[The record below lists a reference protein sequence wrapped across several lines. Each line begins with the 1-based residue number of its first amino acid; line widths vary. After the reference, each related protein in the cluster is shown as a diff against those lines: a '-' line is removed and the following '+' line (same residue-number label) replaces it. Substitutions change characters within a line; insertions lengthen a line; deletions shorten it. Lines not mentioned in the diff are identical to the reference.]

1 MVDKSPAIF
10 HHSSGVWGIALTS
23 IFAFVHTKAPLAK
36 FVFEKSRIAC
46 LGNVISFLISHTAIQ

>member
-36 FVFEKSRIAC
+36 FVFEKAE
-46 LGNVISFLISHTAIQ
+46 